1 MPALAM
7 LPASQESIKMTTES
21 KVMFNASLL
30 AAMRSRAPLNLDI
43 CEELAD
49 EFDAKVKSIIAKAVR
64 EGIPYQKLERVRKDG
79 KPVASKTATVARI
92 EAKANLAAGAL
103 EGLEKASKS
112 ALETLAGAL
121 GA

>member
-1 MPALAM
+1 
-7 LPASQESIKMTTES
+7 MTTES

-79 KPVASKTATVARI
+79 KPCLLYTSPSPRD
-92 EAKANLAAGAL
+92 
-103 EGLEKASKS
+103 
-112 ALETLAGAL
+112 
-121 GA
+121 